1 MIFGNTKHRHG
12 QVAERRITLETG
24 SRQLRIISC
33 IPTSDIYKDTLY
45 TQVLQQWKEIRR
57 F

>member
-1 MIFGNTKHRHG
+1 MIFDNTKHRHG